1 MRKEFKQML
10 DSGKSI
16 SEAFK
21 EICELREL
29 RNKEKHC
36 DHIEQCFIINQKID
50 MLRDKKR
57 EINDEL
63 RHDYNEKVGSTFAI
77 SDETVKVKRRK

>member
-1 MRKEFKQML
+1 MFTNEQIKKLKGDIYRL
-10 DSGKSI
+10 D
-16 SEAFK
+16 K

-63 RHDYNEKVGSTFAI
+63 RYDYNEKVGSTFAI

>member
-1 MRKEFKQML
+1 MFTNEQIKKLKGDIYKL
-10 DSGKSI
+10 D
-16 SEAFK
+16 K

-36 DHIEQCFIINQKID
+36 DHIEQCFAINQKID
-50 MLRDKKR
+50 MLRDKKK

-63 RHDYNEKVGSTFAI
+63 RHDYNEKVGGSFAI
-77 SDETVKVKRRK
+77 SDTAVKVKRRK